1 MNHIES
7 LDNEIFE
14 LLDQQEAENDLT
26 NCLVRNG
33 EVLVLFS
40 EKWWINCGNRGKVNR
55 EKRNTD

>member
-26 NCLVRNG
+26 NCLVRND

-40 EKWWINCGNRGKVNR
+40 EK
-55 EKRNTD
+55 

>member
-7 LDNEIFE
+7 LDNEISE
-14 LLDQQEAENDLT
+14 LLDQREAENDLI

-40 EKWWINCGNRGKVNR
+40 EK
-55 EKRNTD
+55 

>member
-7 LDNEIFE
+7 LDNEISE
-14 LLDQQEAENDLT
+14 LLDQQAAENDLI

-40 EKWWINCGNRGKVNR
+40 EK
-55 EKRNTD
+55 